1 LISDTNY
8 KISAWKHYNG
18 EFKNSNEIDNKYNI
32 DKSYFTCSFLL
43 AKNPQTCMA
52 WDSTNKNLY
61 TGQIDGKLL
70 KWDLSKHSYIQVI
83 NDKDTKDSKKAK
95 KIEIEITINRKTKG
109 MPTKDEVLN
118 FNKNLEFI
126 ARRTVSYILVIN
138 KLQLIAVSYLDG
150 RMILWDMK
158 GNVKKRYHI
167 KHKKGLYKICFDAS
181 KNLLF
186 ACGYKHKIYVYD
198 PYIDQKP
205 IYKLYGHVG
214 SINDITINEKDA
226 ELISI
231 DINRNVKVWD
241 INNLTCFQTF
251 NLNKKNKEISN
262 KNFKLLFLKKSRKI
276 MIYGNNKVIFYESDN
291 SLNPDIADDQILFA
305 CYYDKI
311 AKNMISFCLRKIKM
325 WNPFTGKIKKVYEDP
340 MNNEITAYTI
350 DKNYK
355 RSFLGDN
362 TGKIKCFNMKNGNYL
377 KDLEP
382 HDVEINILIHSLE
395 LNIVI
400 SCSIDDV
407 IKIHDDTE
415 LTDSNV
421 LKTLLPQ
428 EKQVKALSIL
438 IIPERDKANA
448 LHKRLAIGLNDGTIK
463 FYDIEHF
470 RNDSPHNDL
479 KSSYDLEITCLYPV
493 KNHFLIFS
501 GHKNGQCRLM
511 VTPPHSEKFNVI
523 CEFTNEYKNE
533 NDENEYNL
541 ITPITCMDVDYK
553 ANRLF
558 IGDSLGRIQSY
569 DISILFTLLDETNG
583 VNSECIIFIN
593 IVTQISK
600 GMKFKLLW
608 EKQAHKEKIKSIH
621 HSE

>member
-1 LISDTNY
+1 
-8 KISAWKHYNG
+8 
-18 EFKNSNEIDNKYNI
+18 
-32 DKSYFTCSFLL
+32 
-43 AKNPQTCMA
+43 MA
-52 WDSTNKNLY
+52 WDSTNKHLY
-61 TGQIDGKLL
+61 TGQIDGKVL
-70 KWDLSKHSYIQVI
+70 KWDLSKHNYIQVI
-83 NDKDTKDSKKAK
+83 NDRDTKDSMKAK
-95 KIEIEITINRKTKG
+95 KIEYDLIINRKTKG
-109 MPTKDEVLN
+109 MPTRDEVLN
-118 FNKNLEFI
+118 FNKNLEYI
-126 ARRTVSYILVIN
+126 SRRTVSYILVIN

-158 GNVKKRYHI
+158 GNIKKRYQI

-198 PYIDQKP
+198 PYIDLKP
-205 IYKLYGHVG
+205 IYKLHGHVG
-214 SINDITINEKDA
+214 SINDITINEKDS

-241 INNLTCFQTF
+241 INTLVCFQTF
-251 NLNKKNKEISN
+251 NLNKKKKEN
-262 KNFKLLFLKKSRKI
+262 KNFKLLFIKKSRKI
-276 MIYGNNKVIFYESDN
+276 MIYGNNKIIFYESDN
-291 SLNPDIADDQILFA
+291 SLNPDIADDQIVFA

-311 AKNMISFCLRKIKM
+311 AKNLISFCLRKIKM

-362 TGKIKCFNMKNGNYL
+362 TGKIKCFNMKNGNHL

-382 HDVEINILIHSLE
+382 HDVEINILVHSLE

-428 EKQVKALSIL
+428 EKLVKALAIL
-438 IIPERDKANA
+438 IIPERDKGNA
-448 LHKRLAIGLNDGTIK
+448 LYKRLAIGLNDGTIK

-470 RNDSPHNDL
+470 RNDSPNNDI
-479 KSSYDLEITCLYPV
+479 KPSYDIEITCLFPV
-493 KNHFLIFS
+493 KSHFLIFS

-511 VTPPHSEKFNVI
+511 VTPPHHEKYTI
-523 CEFTNEYKNE
+523 ISEFTFEFINESEENE
-533 NDENEYNL
+533 NNRNRH
-541 ITPITCMDVDYK
+541 ITCMDVDYK
-553 ANRLF
+553 DCRLF
-558 IGDSLGRIQSY
+558 IGDNLGRIVSY
-569 DISILFTLLDETNG
+569 DISILFDILDKTNG
-583 VNSECIIFIN
+583 VNAECNIF
-593 IVTQISK
+593 
-600 GMKFKLLW
+600 
-608 EKQAHKEKIKSIH
+608 
-621 HSE
+621 